1 MSTINKPKIGLGLKV
16 EVPLSEDVDLMIKLP
31 KELIAEI
38 FSHCVMETIDLGALE
53 LVDPPWNL
61 AQICSLWRTVALS
74 SPNLWNDIAVQF
86 LYHRRGEFVHL
97 MNLLEIFLSRAG
109 NSSISLNIAAAVVEY
124 PLDPKLVDSMINLV
138 HPHIGQFR
146 HLGLQPV
153 GAMMPIL
160 QLPSDTVQALESAS
174 LVFDTDDGDNIFDR
188 GERDGWTEAAEIH
201 KIIIFDTARN
211 LRYVTLT
218 TEYAEVYLNVLRF
231 PWSQLTHLTL
241 LNTFLEF
248 QSAHEVLRQCT
259 SLVSCNFGINTD
271 WNCWPLDSPTILH
284 NLVSL
289 TVYAFDPCCHHGEF
303 LQPFILPSLRYLE
316 LCSEHTTPWT
326 DGKTIALIRR
336 SLHANFEC
344 FRFTSLLPHEVL
356 AALSEAP
363 LLKELSLSFPL
374 STFGE
379 EPLVLVALI
388 TAVARGDV
396 VPNIETFN
404 LKFQGATW
412 NHDLRK
418 HSIKVQCR
426 PEEMQQGFRD
436 FWIKLRNQDL
446 EFVDVILEVDGEVWI
461 NGS

>member
-1 MSTINKPKIGLGLKV
+1 MSTIKPKIGPSLHRGKLVGLKV
-16 EVPLSEDVDLMIKLP
+16 EVPPSEDVDLTIKLP
-31 KELIAEI
+31 NELIAEI

-53 LVDPPWNL
+53 L
-61 AQICSLWRTVALS
+61 ICSSWRTVALS

-86 LYHRRGEFVHL
+86 PYHRRGEFVHL
-97 MNLLEIFLSRAG
+97 MNLLAIFLSRAG
-109 NSSISLNIAAAVVEY
+109 NSSISLNITAAVDEY
-124 PLDPKLVDSMINLV
+124 PLDPKLVDSIVNF
-138 HPHIGQFR
+138 FR

-174 LVFDTDDGDNIFDR
+174 LVFDSDDCDNILDR
-188 GERDGWTEAAEIH
+188 GERDGWAEAAEINR
-201 KIIIFDTARN
+201 ITIFDTARN

-218 TEYAEVYLNVLRF
+218 TEYAEVYLN
-231 PWSQLTHLTL
+231 LTHLTL

-259 SLVSCNFGINTD
+259 SLVSCEFGINTD

-289 TVYAFDPCCHHGEF
+289 TVYAFDPCCYHGEF

-356 AALSEAP
+356 AVLSEAP

-388 TAVARGDV
+388 TAVACGDV
-396 VPNIETFN
+396 VPNIEIFN
-404 LKFQGATW
+404 LEFQDATS
-412 NHDLRK
+412 NHGLQK

-426 PEEMQQGFRD
+426 PEEMQQGFRE
-436 FWIKLRNQDL
+436 FWIKLQNQDL
-446 EFVDVILEVDGEVWI
+446 EFVDVILEVDGEVLGI